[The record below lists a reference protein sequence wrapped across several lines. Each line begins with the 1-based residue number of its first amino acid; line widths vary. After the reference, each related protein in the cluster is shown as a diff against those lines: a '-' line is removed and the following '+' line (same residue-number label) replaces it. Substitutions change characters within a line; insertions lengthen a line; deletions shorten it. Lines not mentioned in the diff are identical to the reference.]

1 MPKGQR
7 LPAET
12 LRGPK
17 RGCGVKKSQAK
28 QALLAIV
35 LGPAGLFYSSVN
47 VALLLILITLIGV
60 LVVSSQSLYVLIGSF
75 LLSVLC
81 GWVLVRAHNRHIK
94 DRDFALST
102 YIGRV
107 SCRVIGTTRF
117 KRDYTRPLAIAKF
130 KRRLR
135 SGATY
140 GLATLCVVITAYI
153 AMPNAKRQIDT
164 QLDGQTT
171 DAPEIAAASALPS
184 LSNIG
189 VWLYDD
195 EENSRHF
202 QARLQSNNY
211 QATSEGYYRP
221 TLSLNCDSG
230 HATVSFN
237 AYEVLGTED
246 TMLTLNFDTT
256 PEESY
261 HWALNGDYRSAYTPA
276 SKPLLKK
283 LTVSEHL
290 QINYRPF
297 GAAESRSIDF
307 SLGKSAVAT
316 GKLQNR
322 CA

>member
-1 MPKGQR
+1 M
-7 LPAET
+7 
-12 LRGPK
+12 
-17 RGCGVKKSQAK
+17 
-28 QALLAIV
+28 

-47 VALLLILITLIGV
+47 VALLLILTTLIGV

-81 GWVLVRAHNRHIK
+81 GWVLVRSHNR
-94 DRDFALST
+94 DVGDTDFALST

-117 KRDYTRPLAIAKF
+117 KRDYTRPLAIAKL

-140 GLATLCVVITAYI
+140 GLATLCVAITAYI

-164 QLDGQTT
+164 QFDSELDNE
-171 DAPEIAAASALPS
+171 APSIAAASALPR

-189 VWLYDD
+189 VWLYNND
-195 EENSRHF
+195 EDNHSF
-202 QARLQSNNY
+202 QARLQSNDY

-221 TLSLNCDSG
+221 TLSLSCDSG

-246 TMLTLNFDTT
+246 TMLTLHFDTT
-256 PEESY
+256 PEESF
-261 HWALNGDYRSAYTPA
+261 HWALHGDYRSAYTPA

-290 QINYRPF
+290 QIDYRPF
-297 GAAESRSIDF
+297 GAEESRSIDF

-316 GKLQNR
+316 GKLRNR